1 MIPRLVENASR
12 YNKAK
17 VINYNLGTMPC
28 QRRLHSCNHPQ
39 NILLAITKYYNFL
52 ELQSFLKRIS

>member
-1 MIPRLVENASR
+1 MIPRLVQNVGR

-17 VINYNLGTMPC
+17 VINNNLGTMPC
-28 QRRLHSCNHPQ
+28 QRRRHYSNHPH

-52 ELQSFLKRIS
+52 ELQSFLKKIY